1 MVTVPASTIVRVEP
15 LMVATLVSELVKVTA
30 NPELAVALKL
40 RVESEVLQ
48 SGMVVKVMVC
58 DRSAVMARF
67 KLTLEA
73 AEK

>member
-1 MVTVPASTIVRVEP
+1 MVRVEP

-48 SGMVVKVMVC
+48 SGIAVKVMVC